1 MNTINDKIN
10 NMDKYD
16 YTALANEVISR
27 GISLAE
33 QREDW
38 VKLAFSLSNLG
49 ESGRSLFLGISSLYS
64 KYKQAESDR
73 KFTEAMRKN
82 RKVGIS
88 TFIWMCKN
96 AGIDTNKFFIK
107 DEQQAAQPITPIPK
121 FTSKTEQKNIEYVP
135 FEYVERS
142 ASYNNTFVYFLCGL
156 LDRHAQ
162 ESPTIERL
170 MNDYAIGSTNSKA
183 IIYWQIDIN
192 GKVHDGKIQH
202 YKKDGHRVGG
212 IDWVHSRLRKA
223 GIIKGEK
230 PQQCLFGEHLLKM
243 YPDKVVAL
251 VESEKNALIGSAV
264 FPEYNWLAT
273 GCKGGLNIEKMKVLA
288 GKTVVLFPDV
298 DGFKSW
304 SEKAKQMTFC
314 NAIVSDLL
322 EKNATDEERANKID
336 IADWII
342 RYLSEN
348 TITKVRKELSDAE
361 KTLQAMTEKN
371 PALQLL
377 IDTFNLE
384 LVA

>member
-1 MNTINDKIN
+1 MER
-10 NMDKYD
+10 YD
-16 YTALANEVISR
+16 YIALANEVVSR
-27 GISLAE
+27 RISLAE
-33 QREDW
+33 SYDDW
-38 VKLAFSLSNLG
+38 TKLAFAFSTLG
-49 ESGRSLFLGISSLYS
+49 ESGRRLFHNISALSP
-64 KYKQAESDR
+64 KYKESESDR
-73 KFTEAMRKN
+73 KFTEAMRNN
-82 RKVGIS
+82 RKVGIP

-96 AGIDTNKFFIK
+96 AGIDTKKFFIK
-107 DEQQAAQPITPIPK
+107 DEQQAAQLITPIPK
-121 FTSKTEQKNIEYVP
+121 TTLKTEQKNIEYVP

-156 LDRHAQ
+156 LDKHTQ

-202 YKKDGHRVGG
+202 YKEDGHRIGD

-230 PQQCLFGEHLLKM
+230 PQQCLFGEHLLNM

-322 EKNATDEERANKID
+322 EKNASDEERANKID

-342 RYLSEN
+342 RCLSGG
-348 TITKVRKELSDAE
+348 TITEVSEAE
-361 KTLQAMTEKN
+361 RILQEMIKTN